1 MELNVLI
8 WGGKSQSLILS
19 QMIKKEVYFFEK
31 IYYIKKVIFMMIN

>member
-8 WGGKSQSLILS
+8 WGGKITITNTVSNDKKRSL
-19 QMIKKEVYFFEK
+19 FFEK